1 MDFYYGKQQLR
12 KLFIFSAT
20 IFCFALVGALIIGIQ
35 TFSGAL
41 LLCFPFLFV
50 ATSLF
55 VYIFPPRLARIDSRS
70 IQIDR
75 AVPLLWCD
83 VVRARLTYSSCL
95 KLRQIIVFEL
105 KPRVVYP
112 LTFMQKICKYS
123 RFTPFSIPLYA
134 MESGEQK
141 AICDEISKY
150 CKLEKN

>member
-41 LLCFPFLFV
+41 LLCFTFLFV
-50 ATSLF
+50 AASLF

-83 VVRARLTYSSCL
+83 VVRARLTYSSCF
-95 KLRQIIVFEL
+95 KLRRIIVFEL

-150 CKLEKN
+150 CKFEKN